1 MIEKIRILPVVICLI
16 LFVTCCVCAEQDKYV
31 AFTFD
36 DGPHEGY
43 TREILN
49 ILERYNAHAT
59 FFVVGKMAEK
69 YPELVK
75 EEFERGHEIG
85 NHTYSHSK
93 MTGLSKARVSEELKK
108 TGDIVENITG
118 VRPVLFRPP
127 RGRCS
132 DNLMRMASQL
142 GYQTVLW
149 TVYPADSGHPPME
162 YIYKKVTKLVR
173 PGSIVLLHDGIPST
187 NEALPHILDTL
198 QSQGY
203 KFVTV
208 SELLSTKTSYATS
221 GY

>member
-1 MIEKIRILPVVICLI
+1 MICLV
-16 LFVTCCVCAEQDKYV
+16 LLVACCVYAEPDKYV

-36 DGPHEGY
+36 DGPHEVY
-43 TREILN
+43 TREILG

-69 YPELVK
+69 YPELIK

-85 NHTYSHSK
+85 NHTYSHCR
-93 MTGLSKARVSEELKK
+93 MTGLGKAKVSEELKK

-127 RGRCS
+127 QGRCS
-132 DNLMRMASQL
+132 DNLMRMASQF
-142 GYQTVLW
+142 GYQTILW

-162 YIYKKVTKLVR
+162 YIYRKVTKLVK

-208 SELLSTKTSYATS
+208 SQLLSMKTSYATS

>member
-1 MIEKIRILPVVICLI
+1 VIEKIRILSVAICLV
-16 LFVTCCVCAEQDKYV
+16 LLVTCIHAEPDKYV

-36 DGPHEGY
+36 DGPHEVY
-43 TREILN
+43 TRKILN
-49 ILERYNAHAT
+49 ILERYNAHVT

-75 EEFERGHEIG
+75 EEFEKGHEIG
-85 NHTYSHSK
+85 NHTYSHDK
-93 MTGLSKARVSEELKK
+93 MDGLSKARVSEELEK

-149 TVYPADSGHPPME
+149 TVYPADSGHPPAE
-162 YIYKKVTKLVR
+162 YIYSKVTKLVR
-173 PGSIVLLHDGIPST
+173 SGSIVLLHDGITST

-208 SELLSTKTSYATS
+208 SELLATKASYATS